1 MNGVT
6 FLCIIVVLLVEGL
19 TWATIL
25 LLEGIHQLLIISLLT
40 NGCIVNLF
48 S

>member
-19 TWATIL
+19 TWAAIL
-25 LLEGIHQLLIISLLT
+25 LLEGIQLLIIALLT
-40 NGCIVNLF
+40 NSCIVNLL